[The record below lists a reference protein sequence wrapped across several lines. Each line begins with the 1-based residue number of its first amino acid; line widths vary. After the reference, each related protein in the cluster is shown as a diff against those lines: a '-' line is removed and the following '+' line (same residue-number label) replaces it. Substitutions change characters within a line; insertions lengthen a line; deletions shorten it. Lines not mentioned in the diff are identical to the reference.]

1 MLESIIKKEYMLAYI
16 ENNKN
21 EKVVCF
27 GASIALNIVL
37 NVLENMQITPD
48 YVCDNDINKQGTYK
62 NEYKIDNP
70 MDVFNKD
77 FDFLV
82 IISSMYSLEIKEQL
96 IKYKNITLCEDYR
109 YVLPSLVNKTYIL
122 NRVYEENINLDEKIL
137 VINNHPSNDRF
148 KNCNYLNYLSY
159 CNQIIAQDREDST
172 LYLCESKYNFNE
184 VNFKKMLE
192 YFIFCRYEKRSNDPI
207 IIDSL
212 CELNKGHL
220 LETLY
225 ETMHNLSDEKFE
237 FVKAT
242 QNFKKRKPHA
252 LVWHLY
258 HIDMF
263 EEINSE
269 MQNCVELFDIYIS
282 INHECSLEDIKNIL
296 SVYPSTNIFMF
307 ENRGRDVLP
316 FLKIFKEIEKLNY
329 DSLCKIHTKKSMHRD
344 NGSEWGGL
352 LRQRL
357 FDNKD
362 EIIKNLTKDN
372 SIGVYVAKDNLA
384 DSSFI
389 GLNKE
394 NMQVTC
400 NLLNIRYTDDF
411 SFPLGS
417 MFWCRPESIYQLTSE
432 KLESKYFVIENGEI
446 DGTFAHA
453 IERMV
458 GLLIQKN
465 GYLLLEI

>member
-1 MLESIIKKEYMLAYI
+1 MNMLESIIKKEYMLAYI

-109 YVLPSLVNKTYIL
+109 YILPSLVNKTYIL
-122 NRVYEENINLDEKIL
+122 NRMYEENINLDEKIL

-296 SVYPSTNIFMF
+296 SVYPST
-307 ENRGRDVLP
+307 
-316 FLKIFKEIEKLNY
+316 
-329 DSLCKIHTKKSMHRD
+329 
-344 NGSEWGGL
+344 
-352 LRQRL
+352 
-357 FDNKD
+357 
-362 EIIKNLTKDN
+362 
-372 SIGVYVAKDNLA
+372 
-384 DSSFI
+384 
-389 GLNKE
+389 
-394 NMQVTC
+394 
-400 NLLNIRYTDDF
+400 
-411 SFPLGS
+411 
-417 MFWCRPESIYQLTSE
+417 
-432 KLESKYFVIENGEI
+432 KYFYV
-446 DGTFAHA
+446 
-453 IERMV
+453 
-458 GLLIQKN
+458 
-465 GYLLLEI
+465 